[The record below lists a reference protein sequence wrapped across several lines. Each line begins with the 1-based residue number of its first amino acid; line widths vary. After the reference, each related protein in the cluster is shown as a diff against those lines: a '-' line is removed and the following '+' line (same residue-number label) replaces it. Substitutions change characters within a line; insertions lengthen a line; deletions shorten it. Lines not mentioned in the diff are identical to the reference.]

1 MKNLDTSFKDVKNDQ
16 ASNPVTMRTIRFH
29 DYGEPTDVLRLEEVA
44 IPEPGPGRIRVS
56 VRACGLN
63 PVDWVMCRG
72 HFAGQLPLPR
82 GIGLDVSGVVEAVGE
97 GVTDVTIGDAVLGAA
112 DFMGGSSA
120 GASDRAIM
128 YYWFRLPAGLDFVQ
142 AAALPMAVETAYRGI
157 DTLGVRSGQTVLV
170 HGAGTTV
177 GFAAVQIA
185 LMRGARVVATAGAT
199 YADQLRAMGA
209 MVTSYGD
216 GMVER
221 VIELAKQPIDL
232 VLDSAPISG
241 VMKDL
246 IHIVNGIPQHVLTVS
261 DFAAAA
267 ELGVRASYGEEH
279 TLRYDVVGNFAQ
291 YTVDGKFAIPVAQT
305 FPLDDW
311 RTALEI
317 SQSGRAHG
325 KLILL
330 PAAD

>member
-1 MKNLDTSFKDVKNDQ
+1 MDNLSKDVKNQ
-16 ASNPVTMRTIRFH
+16 ASNPVTMRTIRFR
-29 DYGEPTDVLRLEEVA
+29 DYGEPTDVLHLEEAA

-63 PVDWVMCRG
+63 PVDWAMCRG
-72 HFAGQLPLPR
+72 HFASQLPVPR
-82 GIGLDVSGVVEAVGE
+82 GIGLDVSGIVDAVGE
-97 GVTDVTIGDAVLGAA
+97 GVTNVAIGDAVLGAA
-112 DFMGGSSA
+112 DFMDGSSA

-128 YYWFRLPAGLDFVQ
+128 YYWFRMPAGLDFVQ

-185 LMRGARVVATAGAT
+185 LMRGAHVVATAGST

-216 GMVER
+216 GLVER
-221 VIELAKQPIDL
+221 VAELAKQPVDL
-232 VLDSAPISG
+232 VLDAAPIG
-241 VMKDL
+241 GAMKDL
-246 IHIVNGIPQHVLTVS
+246 IHIVNGLPQRVLTVS

-267 ELGVRASYGEEH
+267 ELGVRASYGEVH
-279 TLRYDVVGNFAQ
+279 TLRYDVVGDFAQ
-291 YTVDGKFAIPVAQT
+291 YTAEGKFTIPVART
-305 FPLDDW
+305 FSLDDW

-317 SQSGRAHG
+317 SQSKRAHG

>member
-1 MKNLDTSFKDVKNDQ
+1 MDNWDTSSKDFKNQ
-16 ASNPVTMRTIRFH
+16 ASNPVTMRTIRFR
-29 DYGEPTDVLRLEEVA
+29 DYGEPADVLRLEEVT

-63 PVDWVMCRG
+63 PVDWGMCRG

-82 GIGLDVSGVVEAVGE
+82 GIGLDVSGIVDAVGE
-97 GVTDVTIGDAVLGAA
+97 GVTDVAIGDAVLGAA
-112 DFMGGSSA
+112 DFMDGSSA

-128 YYWFRLPAGLDFVQ
+128 YYWFRMPAGLDFIQ

-177 GFAAVQIA
+177 GFAAVQIV

-209 MVTSYGD
+209 TVTSYGD
-216 GMVER
+216 GMVDR
-221 VIELAKQPIDL
+221 VLALAKQPVDL
-232 VLDSAPISG
+232 VLDAAPISG
-241 VMKDL
+241 AMKDL
-246 IHIVNGIPQHVLTVS
+246 IRIANGIPQRVLTVS
-261 DFAAAA
+261 DFASAA

-279 TLRYDVVGNFAQ
+279 SLRYDVVGDFAQ
-291 YTVDGKFAIPVAQT
+291 YTADGKFTIPVAQT
-305 FPLDDW
+305 FSLDDW

-317 SQSGRAHG
+317 SQSGHAHG